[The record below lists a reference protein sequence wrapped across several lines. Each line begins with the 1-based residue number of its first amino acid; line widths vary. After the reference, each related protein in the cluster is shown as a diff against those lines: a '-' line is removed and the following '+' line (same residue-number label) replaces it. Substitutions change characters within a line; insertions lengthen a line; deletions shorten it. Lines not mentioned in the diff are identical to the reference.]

1 MIGKILGGSL
11 SPNDSVCMMDIFH
24 GCNEDEYASSMMD
37 KQPFTKSMSSEI
49 KQAQYAVSECRYLSN
64 ETIK

>member
-1 MIGKILGGSL
+1 
-11 SPNDSVCMMDIFH
+11 MMDIFH
-24 GCNEDEYASSMMD
+24 GCIEDEYASSMMD